1 MKSRSTNM
9 RREYFLDALGE
20 QSAHRNPF
28 EQFRIWLDEAI
39 ASSTLEPNAMVV
51 ATVDAS
57 GQPTQR
63 TVLLKFYDDRG
74 FVFYTNYESQ
84 KGKQIAQNPKISLLF
99 YWAEME
105 RQIRIVGDAEHT
117 SEAESDAYF
126 ATRPRGSQIGALASP
141 QSEVISD
148 REWLAHRYAV
158 IESRHP
164 EGVPIERPSHWGGV
178 RVVPREL
185 EFWQG
190 RPNRLHDR
198 LRYRRSGGE
207 WALER
212 LAP

>member
-1 MKSRSTNM
+1 M

-20 QSAHRNPF
+20 QAAHRNPF

-39 ASSTLEPNAMVV
+39 ASTTLEPNAMVV

-57 GQPTQR
+57 GQPSQR
-63 TVLLKFYDDRG
+63 TVLLKSYDDRG

-84 KGKQIAQNPKISLLF
+84 KGEHLARNPKISLLF

-105 RQIRIVGDAEHT
+105 RQVRIVGEAERT
-117 SEAESDAYF
+117 TAAESDAYF

-141 QSEVISD
+141 QSQVIGD
-148 REWLAHRYAV
+148 REWLSHRYASV
-158 IESRHP
+158 EARYP
-164 EGVPIERPSHWGGV
+164 EGTPIERPSHWGGV
-178 RVVPREL
+178 RVVPREM

-198 LRYRRSGGE
+198 LRYRRTGGE
-207 WALER
+207 WVLER